1 MAKLC
6 AVARSPTLKSC
17 QWVMTAAIKRHTRGF
32 LAGKTGGLAMVKF
45 LMIVP
50 DTSQKIIQNS

>member
-1 MAKLC
+1 MTKLR
-6 AVARSPTLKSC
+6 AVARLLTLKSC
-17 QWVMTAAIKRHTRGF
+17 QWAMKAAIKRHTRGF

-45 LMIVP
+45 LMILP